1 MAKGSK
7 KAKAKS
13 PEKSKGKVKA
23 PETAEQIAAKE
34 QRKSSKETKKLEAE
48 TKKAAALSATVPG
61 APAMVSK
68 KFFLGFGVSSLVTPT
83 VVTGPPQRARQK
95 EAMNKLERMFIE
107 HVGCNIVFE
116 AYNDPKRLR
125 GLSFVE
131 FPGSPFPN
139 HTHYRDEN
147 GYPSESSPRDLTVWA
162 QFRRLRRWTSCLH
175 HGMELLTVYYHFN
188 HDPARI
194 WPVLGVTT
202 LMEMTAAYLQ
212 LINTFDNVQK
222 AAQIHTWVTDKLKHV
237 NGTRTF
243 KTQFTTKHLLNT
255 LSKDSN
261 GSFVSVRWK
270 EGACDAKITMIQF
283 LREVTLHE
291 TYDDFCRVDKLAKK
305 NPSNEKHRDHRE
317 KLIDKLHKRGT
328 WLIAFYD
335 APEDR
340 NQLLAYVKSAMPGDV
355 STLLFKHK
363 DVVELMAC
371 IHSIPAF
378 VAVGLKPSQFL
389 EAKKTFWGASADI
402 KHENGLCLG
411 TGRELQSG
419 SSTSEVGIGERR
431 AGRIQSRREM
441 VVAESES
448 NMAELIAA
456 ALTWRRRARDATNM
470 LGVERAGRTE
480 SQLSTRMLQCTGRG
494 NLVKYERVCGKRWGQ
509 APPTKTGRGGEM
521 FDMSGPG
528 SNMEVNG
535 AGFSLRKNVID
546 TIGLD
551 HAGWAKVTKNT
562 IFTLS
567 GKGTVSR

>member
-1 MAKGSK
+1 
-7 KAKAKS
+7 
-13 PEKSKGKVKA
+13 
-23 PETAEQIAAKE
+23 
-34 QRKSSKETKKLEAE
+34 
-48 TKKAAALSATVPG
+48 
-61 APAMVSK
+61 
-68 KFFLGFGVSSLVTPT
+68 
-83 VVTGPPQRARQK
+83 
-95 EAMNKLERMFIE
+95 
-107 HVGCNIVFE
+107 
-116 AYNDPKRLR
+116 
-125 GLSFVE
+125 
-131 FPGSPFPN
+131 
-139 HTHYRDEN
+139 
-147 GYPSESSPRDLTVWA
+147 
-162 QFRRLRRWTSCLH
+162 
-175 HGMELLTVYYHFN
+175 MELLTVYYHFN

-389 EAKKTFWGASADI
+389 EAKKTFWGMSRQVQISSTRMGCA
-402 KHENGLCLG
+402 
-411 TGRELQSG
+411 GRELQSG

-448 NMAELIAA
+448 NVAELIAA
-456 ALTWRRRARDATNM
+456 ALTWRRRARDAANM
-470 LGVERAGRTE
+470 LEVERAGRTE
-480 SQLSTRMLQCTGRG
+480 SQVSTRMLQCTGR
-494 NLVKYERVCGKRWGQ
+494 
-509 APPTKTGRGGEM
+509 
-521 FDMSGPG
+521 
-528 SNMEVNG
+528 
-535 AGFSLRKNVID
+535 
-546 TIGLD
+546 
-551 HAGWAKVTKNT
+551 
-562 IFTLS
+562 
-567 GKGTVSR
+567 